1 MREIQGEAKTV
12 RQLLS
17 GAKYTIDYYQREYKW
32 GTKQVQE
39 LLEDLAARFLEDF
52 DDSHSRSAVESY
64 GHYFLGSVII
74 SRKKSQ
80 NFIVD
85 GQQRLTTLTLLLI
98 YLHNLQRSREDAVPV
113 EGLIFSEKYGRRSFN
128 VDVDERTSCMEALF
142 NEESF
147 EVNGH
152 EESVQNILARY
163 SDIVEYLPEELT
175 AEALPYFVDWLIEN
189 VQMVEITAH
198 SDEDAY
204 AVFETMNDRG
214 LSLTPTEM
222 LKGYLLAKIEDEDKK
237 DSANGVWKDR
247 IAGLSE
253 LGKEEDSDFFKAWLR
268 SQYARNIRERKKGA
282 KPEDFD
288 RIATEYHR
296 WVQENRE
303 SIGLHS
309 SPDFD
314 RFIHR
319 DLSFYARQYR
329 RLRLAAWSLTQGL
342 EEVHYNAQLGFTLQY
357 PVLLAPL
364 QTNDQQPEIDRKLR
378 VVAAYLDILLA
389 RRLWN
394 FRSIS
399 YSTMQYAMFLT
410 MREIR
415 GRDPEDLAAVLRD
428 RLDADSEKFSSNDY
442 LRMHQQNRRH
452 IHYLLARITDH
463 LERSAGASPRFV
475 EYMNRGGKNGYEI
488 EHIWANKPEWHTD
501 EFHHPSEFAEYRNRI
516 GGLLLLPKSF
526 NASYGSLPYAEKLKY
541 YNSQNLLA
549 RSLHPDCYEH
559 NPGFLKYA
567 HQTALTFGSH
577 EEFKRANLDERQSLY
592 RKLAER
598 VWDPQRLEWEVNR

>member
-1 MREIQGEAKTV
+1 MREIQGEAKTL

-17 GAKYTIDYYQREYKW
+17 GAKYTIDYYQREYRW

-52 DDSHSRSAVESY
+52 DSSHSRAAVETY

-74 SRKKSQ
+74 SRKKAQ

-98 YLHNLQRSREDAVPV
+98 HLHNLQRYREDAVSI
-113 EGLIFSEKYGRRSFN
+113 ESLIFSEKFGRRSFN
-128 VDVDERTSCMEALF
+128 VDVDERTACMEALF
-142 NEESF
+142 NEEPF
-147 EVNGH
+147 EVNGN
-152 EESVQNILARY
+152 EESVQNILGRY
-163 SDIVEYLPEELT
+163 GDIGEHLPEELT

-222 LKGYLLAKIEDEDKK
+222 LKGYLLAKIEDEGKK
-237 DSANGVWKDR
+237 NSANGIWKDR
-247 IAGLSE
+247 ISGLSE

-303 SIGLHS
+303 LVGLHQ

-319 DLSFYARQYR
+319 DLSFYAKHYR
-329 RLRLAAWSLTQGL
+329 RLRLAAWSLTLGL

-364 QTNDQQPEIDRKLR
+364 TTEDQQPEIDRKLR

-410 MREIR
+410 MRDIR
-415 GRDPEDLAAVLRD
+415 GLEPEDLAGKLRA
-428 RLDADSEKFSSNDY
+428 RLDADGEKFSSNDY

-463 LERSAGASPRFV
+463 LERSAGGSQRFV

-526 NASYGSLPYAEKLKY
+526 NASYGSLPYEDKLKH
-541 YNSQNLLA
+541 YNAQNLLA
-549 RSLHPDCYEH
+549 RSLHPECYEH

-567 HQTALTFGSH
+567 QHDSLPFKSHQ
-577 EEFKRANLDERQSLY
+577 EFKRADLDARQSLY
-592 RKLAER
+592 RELAER
-598 VWDPQRLEWEVNR
+598 VWDPRRLEWEATR